1 MKILQSSSSNDV
13 INSASRCLAN
23 LAVDDTHATKLHQH
37 GLMRHF
43 TSLLSRDD
51 NSPASH
57 KCRQSILRAIRIL
70 CSSAKFRDNLKSLEG
85 VSVIMDCLKHDVEE
99 VSLSALQ
106 TLETLMMQEDADPD
120 TLRPLCELQAV
131 QCIVRLCN
139 HQKTSVRKSAFQ
151 LLLCCTKI
159 SDGRVVLSSAG
170 GVETL
175 VGAME
180 SIPEDSSMFNDV
192 VRGACVCCREV
203 NSRQRLRDCGGLHKL
218 IKMLSQDKHSELYHT
233 IMTALVCYYFDEN
246 TLKVMVRQL
255 GLLGAMKYHLVLMTK
270 RPSSNKAPVEEVDQ
284 SGESLAN
291 CEEEA
296 ELMDSE
302 KLTGDFSE
310 VEIEDSDLTDVPS
323 DVMDVGSATRS
334 SSPASTLS
342 LASSSEPASQQK
354 SSSQQSS
361 GSFSS
366 STPMEKAVPGRSC
379 LHPQQEVEMLAA
391 ADLSCFEDAIGMVV
405 GGTSSSCTAS
415 SSKRPKL
422 QLELDLSSPMPANFL
437 DSLLS
442 SPNPYQKERKASEST
457 FLVERNA
464 PLGSQVI
471 LMLSRISHLRD
482 FLTYLS
488 SPEMLPAIFDYFA
501 AVKPPDHH
509 VFKVLTRVFMN
520 PHCFQDCI
528 SCLLPSK
535 LYELL
540 RVTNSTDSTPEVQDQ
555 AAISPQ
561 LPYLSPPHIVSP
573 ECSFHSMCGSLL
585 ERLSRVAESPY
596 GQGVLA
602 HSLLRGTDRE
612 KHASCLSLPLLCRY
626 MHWEITYSKKLLKS

>member
-1 MKILQSSSSNDV
+1 M
-13 INSASRCLAN
+13 
-23 LAVDDTHATKLHQH
+23 
-37 GLMRHF
+37 
-43 TSLLSRDD
+43 LSRD
-51 NSPASH
+51 
-57 KCRQSILRAIRIL
+57 
-70 CSSAKFRDNLKSLEG
+70 
-85 VSVIMDCLKHDVEE
+85 
-99 VSLSALQ
+99 
-106 TLETLMMQEDADPD
+106 
-120 TLRPLCELQAV
+120 
-131 QCIVRLCN
+131 
-139 HQKTSVRKSAFQ
+139 
-151 LLLCCTKI
+151 
-159 SDGRVVLSSAG
+159 
-170 GVETL
+170 
-175 VGAME
+175 
-180 SIPEDSSMFNDV
+180 
-192 VRGACVCCREV
+192 
-203 NSRQRLRDCGGLHKL
+203 
-218 IKMLSQDKHSELYHT
+218 KHSDLYHT

-255 GLLGAMKYHLVLMTK
+255 GLLGAMKHHLVFMTK
-270 RPSSNKAPVEEVDQ
+270 RPKAPVEEADQ
-284 SGESLAN
+284 SGESLAD

-302 KLTGDFSE
+302 KIAGDSSE
-310 VEIEDSDLTDVPS
+310 IDIEDSDLTDIPS
-323 DVMDVGSATRS
+323 DVMDVGSTTRS
-334 SSPASTLS
+334 ICSSPASTLS
-342 LASSSEPASQQK
+342 LASSSEPASTQK

-366 STPMEKAVPGRSC
+366 STPIEKAVPGRSC

-391 ADLSCFEDAIGMVV
+391 TELSCFEDAIGLVV
-405 GGTSSSCTAS
+405 GSTPSSSSS

-528 SCLLPSK
+528 SCLIPSK

-540 RVTNSTDSTPEVQDQ
+540 RIADSTDSTPPQPQDQ
-555 AAISPQ
+555 AAVSPQQ

-573 ECSFHSMCGSLL
+573 ECSFPSMCGSLL

-602 HSLLRGTDRE
+602 HSLLRGAERE

-626 MHWEITYSKKLLKS
+626 IHHVHVIDQKL